1 MQAEFKIESSATP
14 QVLTLDIHTFIVAGW
29 AGRDMAAIEHHIEEL
44 AAIGVPR
51 PSSVPLY
58 YRIGHNQM
66 TQADVVEVVG
76 PHSSGEIETFVF
88 AAGGRLYISIASDH
102 TDRKLES
109 HSVALSKQ
117 ICPKPTGSTAWR
129 YEEVEAHWDQLIVRS
144 WIEEGG
150 KRVLYQSGP
159 LSTLRTPRELVEGY
173 LAGAGLAA
181 LPDGTGMTCGTVP
194 AIGGIRPASGLEM
207 ELHDPVLGRSLFHRY
222 TLNILPEVA

>member
-1 MQAEFKIESSATP
+1 MQAQFKVESGNAERIVS
-14 QVLTLDIHTFIVAGW
+14 VDIDTFVVAGW

-58 YRIGHNQM
+58 YRIGQNQM
-66 TQADVVEVVG
+66 TQAERVEVVG
-76 PHSSGEIETFVF
+76 PHTSGEIEVF
-88 AAGGRLYISIASDH
+88 IFSAGGTLYVSIASDH

-117 ICPKPTGSTAWR
+117 ICPKPTGCTAWV
-129 YEEVEAHWDQLIVRS
+129 YAEVEGHWDELIVRS
-144 WIEEGG
+144 WIEENGQ
-150 KRVLYQSGP
+150 RVAYQSGP
-159 LSTLRTPRELVEGY
+159 LSSLRTPRELVNGY
-173 LAGAGLAA
+173 LAGHGLER

-194 AIGGIRPASGLEM
+194 AIGGIRPAPVFEM
-207 ELHDPVLGRSLFHRY
+207 ELYDPVLGRSLHHRY